1 MAKYRV
7 NSQLFYN
14 GKTAD
19 VGDVVSDLPSNDI
32 KWLTQRG
39 DIELV
44 KASSKATTH
53 QHDEVEEGDDD

>member
-7 NSQLFYN
+7 NSQLFYS
-14 GKTAD
+14 GKTAE

-32 KWLTQRG
+32 KWLVERG

-44 KASSKATTH
+44 KNDKKITTH
-53 QHDEVEEGDDD
+53 QLDEVEEGDDD

>member
-1 MAKYRV
+1 MAKYKV

-32 KWLTQRG
+32 KWLVERG

-44 KASSKATTH
+44 KASKKTTAH
-53 QHDEVEEGDDD
+53 QFDEAEEGDDD